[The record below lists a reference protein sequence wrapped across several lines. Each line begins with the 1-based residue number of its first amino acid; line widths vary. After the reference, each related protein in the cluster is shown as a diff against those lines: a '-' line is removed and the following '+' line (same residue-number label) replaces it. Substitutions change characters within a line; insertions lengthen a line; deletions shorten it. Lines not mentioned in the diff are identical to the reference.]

1 MMIWLPNQ
9 RRITAV
15 IVLMIFVSLCPS
27 LGAQVPIRL
36 GTLAPAGSMYDQELR
51 VMKQRWREKGVNL
64 VIHTDGTQG
73 AEPEMVRRMR
83 VGELQAALL
92 TVGGVAEIDSSVTA
106 LQEMPMMF
114 RSLDEAEYVRQQ
126 LRSDLDKRLFEK
138 GFVVLFWADTGWVR
152 FFSRNPAVHP
162 DDLCKS
168 MKMFVTAGPG
178 GDHQVEMMKAGG
190 CHPVQLEWNELGHA
204 LQTGLVDAVPTS
216 PMVALAG
223 QFNLVA
229 HYMLEVNWVPLVGA
243 LVITRTNWERL
254 PAESQGALR
263 KAAEDAGKTIQTRS
277 RNESVQAVAAM
288 QKRGMHVHVA
298 TPAEEA
304 EWRAMAEKLYPQVR
318 GKIVPAE
325 MFDLVQDLLAKY
337 RKPGS
342 GQ

>member
-1 MMIWLPNQ
+1 MMVSQ
-9 RRITAV
+9 RTKRRITTLAV
-15 IVLMIFVSLCPS
+15 VMMVGSWCQLLR
-27 LGAQVPIRL
+27 AQTTVRL
-36 GTLAPAGSMYDQELR
+36 GTLAPGGSMYDQELR
-51 VMKQRWREKGVNL
+51 VMGQHWKQAGVNL

-83 VGELQAALL
+83 IGEIQAALL

-114 RSLDEAEYVRQQ
+114 RSLEEAEYVRQQ
-126 LRSDLDKRLFEK
+126 LRSELDKRLFEK

-152 FFSRNPAVHP
+152 FFSRNPGIHP
-162 DDLCKS
+162 DDLCKN

-190 CHPVQLEWNELGHA
+190 CHPVQLDWNVLGHA
-204 LQTGLVDAVPTS
+204 LQTGMVDAVPTS

-223 QFNLVA
+223 QFNLVT

-243 LVITRTNWERL
+243 LVMNRTTWEHL
-254 PAESQGALR
+254 PAATRDTLR
-263 KAAEDAGKTIQTRS
+263 KAAEDTGKTMQTRS

-288 QKRGMHVHVA
+288 QKRGMQVHVA

-304 EWRAMAEKLYPQVR
+304 EWRAMAEKLYPNVR
-318 GKIVPAE
+318 GKIVPAD
-325 MFDLVQDLLAKY
+325 MFDRVQDLLAKY
-337 RKPGS
+337 RTPGS
-342 GQ
+342 GK